1 MTIQA
6 PQTTAQAEVIEI
18 RSHVAPAQDE
28 AVEAVPAYFTPD
40 TLIDDL
46 MDELAVAREMVTY
59 LTRANEALTEELR
72 NMRPVHLTLEP
83 KQ

>member
-1 MTIQA
+1 M
-6 PQTTAQAEVIEI
+6 
-18 RSHVAPAQDE
+18 DE
-28 AVEAVPAYFTPD
+28 YFTPP
-40 TLIDDL
+40 TLLDDL
-46 MDELAVAREMVTY
+46 QDELKAREMVRY